1 MANAIWTALTVAAMA
16 GMFAGCVVVV
26 VVGVRGLENA
36 LARRGRRPA
45 A

>member
-1 MANAIWTALTVAAMA
+1 MANVIWTALTVAAMA

-26 VVGVRGLENA
+26 VVGVRALENA
-36 LARRGRRPA
+36 LAKRAREPA